1 MFYKS
6 HNLKINFLSL
16 FLIIFFFN
24 TLFAQ
29 SNQLVVPLKIEKTI
43 EGQVQQHLFYK
54 DDYSEFGLS
63 PNEISREVF
72 APGNVLIKVL
82 RHPDNE
88 TDFDVLVDSNMNG
101 KLEDETSHKLSSGSN
116 IIVEINRKQNNGKY
130 RKLPYYISYNRD
142 EKKGI
147 MRDYFYWR
155 ADYKATGTF
164 KTQSCSE
171 KITLVDF
178 QGDGVFDSA
187 DEQMTNLQ
195 IDFNKDGKIWGKE
208 EHKRTNEII
217 KICEQNYLVGSIAK
231 DGSSITFKKTNL
243 SVAKVG
249 EKTPPFEFTLLNGK
263 IYSSE
268 NLSGRYVVLDFW
280 ATWCVPCVKNLPEIN
295 KLKNDY
301 GEKVKIFSINV
312 DSKSREKS
320 ALDVVQKYEL
330 YEMSSIRGLGNND
343 DFWKSF
349 GSINQ
354 GSLAIPLYVFIN
366 DKGIVQYA
374 DNGGNN
380 LQNLRNEID
389 KTFNP

>member
-1 MFYKS
+1 MKRQLEVRF
-6 HNLKINFLSL
+6 INN
-16 FLIIFFFN
+16 FFTEDN
-24 TLFAQ
+24 
-29 SNQLVVPLKIEKTI
+29 
-43 EGQVQQHLFYK
+43 
-54 DDYSEFGLS
+54 SEFGLS
-63 PNEISREVF
+63 PNEILREVF
-72 APGNVLIKVL
+72 APGNVLLRVT

-88 TDFDVLVDSNMNG
+88 TDFDVLVDSNLNG
-101 KLEDETSHKLSSGSN
+101 KLEDETPHELSSGSN

-130 RKLPYYISYNRD
+130 RKLPYYISYIRV
-142 EKKGI
+142 EKEGI
-147 MRDYFYWR
+147 IRDYFYWR

-164 KTQSCSE
+164 KTKSCNE
-171 KITLVDF
+171 NITLVDF

-231 DGSSITFKKTNL
+231 DDSSITFKKTNL
-243 SVAKVG
+243 NVAKVG

-349 GSINQ
+349 GSVNQ
-354 GSLAIPLYVFIN
+354 GALTIPLYVFIN